1 MSSGTIAGPEGA
13 NFCFVPSGSCLSR
26 GLLVRM
32 RAVPRLRHSILFPLY
47 PALTRWANEFRRSAG
62 GFAVVYLNLVS
73 HRPWRAKAPF

>member
-32 RAVPRLRHSILFPLY
+32 RAVPCLRLSILFPLY
-47 PALTRWANEFRRSAG
+47 PALARVR
-62 GFAVVYLNLVS
+62 
-73 HRPWRAKAPF
+73 